1 MEGYVYGNNE
11 LNVDISYQYLRF
23 QGVGNMYILVIFSN
37 FHIICRKWIISNF
50 KNLDE
55 NAYSTTM
62 AH

>member
-11 LNVDISYQYLRF
+11 LNVGISYQYLRF
-23 QGVGNMYILVIFSN
+23 QRARNMYVLVIFCN
-37 FHIICRKWIISNF
+37 FHIICRKWIISNL

-55 NAYSTTM
+55 NAYSTTV